1 MRKFWSDWGNEVF
14 SYKFF
19 NLSNY
24 RIAIGFP
31 LQREIGIEIFSRK
44 FSRRFSKKFSKKF
57 QSKEIEF
64 GGKPIPSFSFGF
76 FYGFRGTQSKL
87 GNPIQTG
94 EPSQNPSQSWN
105 LGEPNPNPLKNF
117 ESLGQ
122 SATRKKESRAI
133 YPFNI
138 CRLGFFL
145 FADDSCYPR

>member
-19 NLSNY
+19 NLCSF
-24 RIAIGFP
+24 RIAIGLP

-44 FSRRFSKKFSKKF
+44 KSKKFSKKI
-57 QSKEIEF
+57 QSQ
-64 GGKPIPSFSFGF
+64 
-76 FYGFRGTQSKL
+76 RDRVW
-87 GNPIQTG
+87 GNPFQVLALDFFMDLG
-94 EPSQNPSQSWN
+94 EPISNWGTHSKPNPNGIWGTHSKPSQNRV
-105 LGEPNPNPLKNF
+105 KNF